1 MSRRPRTKAPDLG
14 TLKVRG
20 RRALPLYAAVSP
32 YYLLFALFSAAPIL
46 FTAFISVTNWSGL
59 GDFQIIGLKNFEYLL
74 EVLRQHPDLVGDV
87 HGAVPHPG
95 HPRRVG
101 PQ

>member
-74 EVLRQHPDLVGDV
+74 TD
-87 HGAVPHPG
+87 
-95 HPRRVG
+95 
-101 PQ
+101 